1 MINLAMEIA
10 ESGDKCPVDP
20 VVTGDCRVWSWV
32 PALLVVTGKSAG
44 LSRDNWEQL
53 PVVLAVKVNLPVSQ
67 SARCWQPSELGHFG
81 QRVTHPLKRVSFFW
95 FVQGTSPLVPLQY
108 IISII
113 QCYVMYS
120 MYLNPGIY
128 RDDIKFPWG
137 DIVV

>member
-1 MINLAMEIA
+1 MTNLAMEIA
-10 ESGDKCPVDP
+10 ESSDKRLADP

-44 LSRDNWEQL
+44 LSHDNQEQL
-53 PVVLAVKVNLPVSQ
+53 PVVLTVKVNLPISQ
-67 SARCWQPSELGHFG
+67 SAQCWQPSELGHFG
-81 QRVTHPLKRVSFFW
+81 QWVTHPLKWVSFFW